1 MRQYPMSLSAGV
13 KVITGLVV
21 VLLCSVPLLVWGFF
35 PGIAIGG
42 PRGPAG
48 PGVQLATRLGTLLA
62 PVVAL
67 ACWALSPRAVELEG
81 GELKV
86 LRRAWPAAAY
96 RLSELERVE
105 VLPPGWL
112 SGALRTFGNGGLFGY
127 YGWFY
132 KKGAFRLYATR
143 SDRLVEAVIGGRRV
157 VFSPDDPERLV
168 DAILAA
174 APRARRAQVGE
185 AGAAS
190 ATRTS

>member
-21 VLLCSVPLLVWGFF
+21 VLLCAIPLLVWGFF
-35 PGIAIGG
+35 PGIAIGTASG
-42 PRGPAG
+42 RSG
-48 PGVQLATRLGTLLA
+48 PGVQLATRLGTLVA
-62 PVVAL
+62 PLLAL
-67 ACWALSPRAVELEG
+67 ACWALSPRAVEVEG

-96 RLSELERVE
+96 RLSDVERVE
-105 VLPPGWL
+105 VLPPRWL

-132 KKGAFRLYATR
+132 KKGAFRLFATR
-143 SDRLVEAVIGGRRV
+143 TDRLVEAVIGGKRV
-157 VFSPDDPERLV
+157 VFSPDDPAQLV
-168 DAILAA
+168 EAVLAA
-174 APRARRAQVGE
+174 APRARRAQGGD

>member
-1 MRQYPMSLSAGV
+1 MRQFPMSLSAGV
-13 KVITGLVV
+13 KVISGLVV
-21 VLLCSVPLLVWGFF
+21 VLLCAIPLLVWGFF

-42 PRGPAG
+42 PGGPAG
-48 PGVQLATRLGTLLA
+48 AGVQLATRLGTLLA
-62 PVVAL
+62 PLIAVA
-67 ACWALSPRAVELEG
+67 CFALSPRAVEIEG

-96 RLSELERVE
+96 RLSEIERVGI
-105 VLPPGWL
+105 LPPGWL

-132 KKGAFRLYATR
+132 KKGAFRLFATR
-143 SDRLVEAVIGGRRV
+143 SDRLVETVIGGRRV
-157 VFSPDDPERLV
+157 VFSPDDPSRLV
-168 DAILAA
+168 EAILAA
-174 APRARRAQVGE
+174 APRARRAQGAE

>member
-1 MRQYPMSLSAGV
+1 MRQFPMSLSAGV
-13 KVITGLVV
+13 KVISTLVV
-21 VLLCSVPLLVWGFF
+21 VLLLAVPLLVWGFL
-35 PGIAIGG
+35 PGIAEGG

-48 PGVQLATRLGTLLA
+48 PWVQLATQIGVLVA
-62 PVVAL
+62 PLVAVL
-67 ACWALSPRAVELEG
+67 SWAMAPRAVEIEG

-86 LRRAWPAAAY
+86 LRRAWPAATY
-96 RLSELERVE
+96 RLPEIEQVAI
-105 VLPPGWL
+105 LPTGWL
-112 SGALRTFGNGGLFGY
+112 ARALRIFGNGGLFGY

-132 KKGAFRLYATR
+132 KKGAFRLFATR

-157 VFSPDDPERLV
+157 VFSPDEPARLV

-174 APRARRAQVGE
+174 APRARRAQAGE

>member
-1 MRQYPMSLSAGV
+1 MREFPMSLSTGV
-13 KVITGLVV
+13 KAITGLLV
-21 VLLCSVPLLVWGFF
+21 VLLLAVPLLVWGFL

-48 PGVQLATRLGTLLA
+48 PGIQLATRLGTLLA
-62 PVVAL
+62 PLLAL

-96 RLSELERVE
+96 RLSEVE
-105 VLPPGWL
+105 QVGLLPPGWL

-132 KKGAFRLYATR
+132 KKGAFRLFATR
-143 SDRLVEAVIGGRRV
+143 SDRLVEARIGGKRV
-157 VFSPDDPERLV
+157 VFTPDDPARLV
-168 DAILAA
+168 EAVLAA
-174 APRARRAQVGE
+174 APRARRAQAGDG
-185 AGAAS
+185 GAAS